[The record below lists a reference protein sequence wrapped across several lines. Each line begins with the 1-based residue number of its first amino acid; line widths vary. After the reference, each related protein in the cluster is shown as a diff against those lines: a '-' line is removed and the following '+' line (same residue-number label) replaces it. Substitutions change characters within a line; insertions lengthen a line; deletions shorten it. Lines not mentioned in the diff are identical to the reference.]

1 MSNDPEDKGFEQ
13 STGKQS
19 ADRGEKETARFEG
32 EDQHGFSPD
41 VGKGK
46 VAKEGGDK
54 AFEANET
61 QDASKSEGGAI
72 YAPEKG
78 AEHVGES
85 ISSRGEEQGLKKDEP
100 GLVEEDEVD
109 QETGRPRAKTTP
121 RFSTGV
127 NPVDTLDEG
136 EEHLPPGR

>member
-13 STGKQS
+13 SIGKQS

-72 YAPEKG
+72 YAPERVPSTSER
-78 AEHVGES
+78 ASAPEAR
-85 ISSRGEEQGLKKDEP
+85 SRDSRRMSPVSWKMRGRTRQEDREPRPHPASPQG
-100 GLVEEDEVD
+100 
-109 QETGRPRAKTTP
+109 
-121 RFSTGV
+121 
-127 NPVDTLDEG
+127 
-136 EEHLPPGR
+136 

>member
-1 MSNDPEDKGFEQ
+1 MSNDPKDKGFEQ
-13 STGKQS
+13 SIGKQS

-100 GLVEEDEVD
+100 GLVEDEGEDGA
-109 QETGRPRAKTTP
+109 GRPRAKTTP

-127 NPVDTLDEG
+127 NPVDTVDEG
-136 EEHLPPGR
+136 EEHLPPGGG